1 MKISAEA
8 ADRNRKLI
16 NKIKEGWEKETK
28 TPLQYFKEIKEV
40 SKESFALALAPSNSM
55 FDRGTYVPGDG
66 EVIQEPRP
74 GSQDHLNH
82 KSKGLLSHEHKNS

>member
-28 TPLQYFKEIKEV
+28 IPLEYFKEIKEV
-40 SKESFALALAPSNSM
+40 SKEVFAVATVPNNNM

-66 EVIQEPRP
+66 EVVQGYRP
-74 GSQDHLNH
+74 GSQDHLNY
-82 KSKGLLSHEHKNS
+82 KSKGLLSHEHKDS

>member
-16 NKIKEGWEKETK
+16 NTIKEGWEKETK

-40 SKESFALALAPSNSM
+40 SRESLALALVPSNNM
-55 FDRGTYVPGDG
+55 FERGTYVPGDG
-66 EVIQEPRP
+66 DVKQQFRP
-74 GSQDHLNH
+74 GSQDHLKH
-82 KSKGLLSHEHKNS
+82 KSKGLLSHEHKDS